1 MIKKGKKIVAVL
13 LAVVLAASML
23 AGCGGNKA
31 QPSGNAGNTA
41 QSEGQK
47 AAAKFKVAA
56 LLPGPINDGGW
67 NASAYD
73 GIKKAE
79 KELGAEIAY
88 RESVP
93 QSDFEEAFRAYA
105 SQGYNVIIGHGF
117 QFGDAAK
124 KVAKEFPKT
133 TFLITD
139 SRVSQE
145 PNVGSYSVLAKQAGF
160 LGGALAAL
168 MTRSGKVAC
177 VGGLSIPPVTDTI
190 EGFKKG
196 VKYVN
201 PKVEAMTAITGSFE
215 DVAKAKET
223 ARAFIENGA
232 DIIMHN
238 ADQAGLGVIQSAQEK
253 KILAIGVIKDQSGI
267 APDTVFVS
275 AYRNIADGIVYMLKQ
290 VKDGQFKAQF
300 YPLGVKQNVVGLY
313 WNSQLQSKVPPEVK
327 TKIEQIINDLKE
339 GKIDIDSLPQ

>member
-1 MIKKGKKIVAVL
+1 MLKRGKRLLVLL
-13 LAVVLAASML
+13 LAVAL
-23 AGCGGNKA
+23 AGSLLLSGCAKKS
-31 QPSGNAGNTA
+31 QPTPQAGA
-41 QSEGQK
+41 GDQK
-47 AAAKFKVAA
+47 AKFKIAA

-73 GIKKAE
+73 GIQKAG
-79 KELGAEIAY
+79 KELGAEVVY

-139 SRVSQE
+139 SNISQD

-168 MTRSGKVAC
+168 MTKSNKVAC
-177 VGGLSIPPVTDTI
+177 VGGLAIPPVTDTI

-201 PKVEAMTAITGSFE
+201 PQVEPLTAITGSFE

-223 ARAFIENGA
+223 ARAFIDQGA
-232 DIIMHN
+232 DIMMHN
-238 ADQAGLGVIQSAQEK
+238 ADQAGLGVIQAAQEK
-253 KILAIGVIKDQSGI
+253 KILAIGVIKDQSSI
-267 APDTVFVS
+267 APDTVFAS
-275 AYRNIADGIVYMLKQ
+275 AYRNIADGIVYMIKQ
-290 VKDGQFKAQF
+290 VQQGQFKAQF
-300 YPLGVKQNVVGLY
+300 YPLGVKQDVVGLY
-313 WNSQLQSKVPPEVK
+313 WNDKLKDKVPPEVK
-327 TKIEQIINDLKE
+327 TKIDQIIKDLKD
-339 GKIDIDSLPQ
+339 GKIDIDKLPQ

>member
-1 MIKKGKKIVAVL
+1 MLRKGKKL
-13 LAVVLAASML
+13 LAVGLAVVF
-23 AGCGGNKA
+23 AGSLLLSGCAKKSQPAPAPQAGG
-31 QPSGNAGNTA
+31 
-41 QSEGQK
+41 GQQ
-47 AAAKFKVAA
+47 AKFKIAA

-73 GIKKAE
+73 GIQKAG
-79 KELGAEIAY
+79 KELGAEVAY

-133 TFLITD
+133 VFLITD
-139 SRVSQE
+139 SQISQE

-168 MTRSGKVAC
+168 MTKSNKVAC

-201 PKVEAMTAITGSFE
+201 PKVEAMTTITGSFE

-223 ARAFIENGA
+223 ARAFIESGA

-238 ADQAGLGVIQSAQEK
+238 ADQAGLGVIQAAQEK
-253 KILAIGVIKDQSGI
+253 KILAIGVIKDQSSI

-275 AYRNIADGIVYMLKQ
+275 AYRNIADGIVYMIKQ
-290 VKDGQFKAQF
+290 VQQGQFKPQF
-300 YPLGVKQNVVGLY
+300 YPLGVKQDVVGLY
-313 WNSQLQSKVPPEVK
+313 WNPQLQNKVPPEVK
-327 TKIEQIINDLKE
+327 SKIDQIIQDLKD
-339 GKIDIDSLPQ
+339 GKIDIDKLPQ